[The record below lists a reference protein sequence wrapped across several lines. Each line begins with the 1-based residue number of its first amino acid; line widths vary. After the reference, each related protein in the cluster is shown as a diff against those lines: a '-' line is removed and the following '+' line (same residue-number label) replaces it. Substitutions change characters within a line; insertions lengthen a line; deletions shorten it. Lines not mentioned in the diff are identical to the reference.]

1 MATVTKCQIACL
13 RQLMSKFWSSVV
25 VHQGKKHVFSLTN
38 EGYEK
43 MTLAPEYV
51 NGL

>member
-1 MATVTKCQIACL
+1 
-13 RQLMSKFWSSVV
+13 MSKFWSSVV

-43 MTLAPEYV
+43 MTLAPKYV
-51 NGL
+51 NVL